1 MNGMVIDYSNL
12 IWRLILWFLF
22 SLGLWKLGK
31 KLRWPKRWMAF
42 VPGLRYYALGK
53 SMQYEKRGIICGIL
67 DVITIITGIVDAGPV
82 ETRADVIFGLVVI
95 VSTVFTIVYS
105 LMVYQRVNET
115 FGLSKKWILL
125 WMFVECIPALIL
137 GFGKKYQPVRY
148 IDFSEDWEAGTE
160 PTAIPETEN
169 LMKMGKVS
177 RDGLS
182 VRIKERKVRNLS
194 TTRYLLKDI
203 SLDIPNGSLV
213 LLLGGSGSGKTTFV
227 NALTGYEKA
236 NAEIRLNGGDVY
248 RDYAKMKYRIGFVPQ
263 QNLVRGS
270 DTVRNTIDDAAEI
283 RLPVVLSGKER
294 NSRVQDVLD
303 LLGLAAGADGLV
315 GKKSGGMLR
324 RISIAMELIA
334 DPELFVLDEPD
345 SGLDGVIARELFT
358 KLRMVADEGR
368 IVIVIT
374 HTPDRVIDLFDKVIV
389 LARDSGRVGR
399 LAFYGSPD
407 EAREFFGKD
416 TMEQIVMSVNSKA
429 EGGEGR
435 ADEFIRRYALMTAGT
450 VSSPEDPE
458 DPEEPEDPEDP
469 EGAEGLEEPQDAAA
483 YAADDSADT
492 ADTEEVDHAG

>member
-1 MNGMVIDYSNL
+1 MNGMGIDYSNIIL
-12 IWRLILWFLF
+12 RLILWFLF
-22 SLGLWKLGK
+22 SLGLWKMGE
-31 KLRWPKRWMAF
+31 KLKWPKRWMAF

-67 DVITIITGIVDAGPV
+67 DVITLGTSIMDSGSI
-82 ETRADVIFGLVVI
+82 ESRADVIFGLVVI
-95 VSTVFTIVYS
+95 VATVSTLVYS
-105 LMVYQRVNET
+105 LMVYQRVNDT
-115 FGLSKKWILL
+115 FGLKKRWLLL
-125 WMFVECIPALIL
+125 WMIAECIPALIL
-137 GFGKKYQPVRY
+137 GFRKKYQPVRY
-148 IDFSEDWEAGTE
+148 IDFSEDWEAGTQ
-160 PTAIPETEN
+160 PAGIPETEAV
-169 LMKMGKVS
+169 MKMKKVS
-177 RDGLS
+177 GDGLS

-263 QNLVRGS
+263 QNLVRSS

-283 RLPVVLSGKER
+283 RLPVIFSGRDER

-303 LLGLAAGADGLV
+303 LLGLASGADGLV

-358 KLRMVADEGR
+358 KLRMIADDGR

-407 EAREFFGKD
+407 EARAFFGKD

-429 EGGEGR
+429 EGGEGM
-435 ADEFIRRYALMTAGT
+435 ADEYIRRFALMTAVAVNGA
-450 VSSPEDPE
+450 EDPE
-458 DPEEPEDPEDP
+458 DS
-469 EGAEGLEEPQDAAA
+469 EGPEEPQDAAA
-483 YAADDSADT
+483 YAADDSE
-492 ADTEEVDHAG
+492 DTEEADHA